1 MDKDLFEFVMILI
14 IYFVVLSGAM
24 IVLSYN
30 ILSNI
35 LDKINYT

>member
-1 MDKDLFEFVMILI
+1 MDKNLFEFIMILI
-14 IYFVVLSGAM
+14 IYTVVLSGAM